1 MRVMALASFFLLAV
15 TGNPTLADCD
25 EATLQGRYAT
35 EFLFFGDDRGS
46 DEYSP
51 VPVSAFLE
59 FDGDGAVDITEM
71 YAAYYRDGYSSRAN
85 IDGFEGSGSYTVA
98 KACSG
103 LIELRVDTQLLTS
116 DSRDSGGVMDI
127 DVRFVLG
134 GRGVVA
140 DDIKGIIR
148 LEDRSDGDIYQLIG
162 TFNAVRSHLG
172 AR

>member
-1 MRVMALASFFLLAV
+1 MRVMALASVFLLAV
-15 TGNPTLADCD
+15 AGNPTLADCD

-71 YAAYYRDGYSSRAN
+71 YAAYYRDGYSNRAN

-98 KACSG
+98 RACSG
-103 LIELRVDTQLLTS
+103 LIELRVDTQLPTS
-116 DSRDSGGVMDI
+116 DARDSGIFDI

-140 DDIKGIIR
+140 KNIKGTIR
-148 LEDRSDGDIYQLIG
+148 LEDLSDGDNYQLIG